1 MRRRGC
7 ISFMFALILSLAAVE
22 GGFGQGS
29 MELYSPAFKDGG
41 QIPQKYAM
49 KAIGG
54 ENISPPLVWKDSPKG
69 TKSFAISIV
78 DHHPVANNWVHWLV
92 IDIAADVDTIP
103 EGASGKAMPAGSA
116 ELMNSYGSIGYGGP
130 QPPKGTGEHPYA
142 ITLYALSV
150 DKLNLDK
157 DASLRSF
164 HKALR
169 GKILAESK
177 ITGHYGQ

>member
-7 ISFMFALILSLAAVE
+7 ISFMFALIITLAVVE
-22 GGFGQGS
+22 AGFGQGS
-29 MELYSPAFKDGG
+29 MELCSPAFKDGG
-41 QIPQKYAM
+41 HIPQKYVM

-78 DHHPVANNWVHWLV
+78 DHHPVADNWVHWLV
-92 IDIAADVDTIP
+92 IDIAADVDAIP
-103 EGASGKAMPAGSA
+103 EGASGNAMPTGSV

-130 QPPKGTGEHPYA
+130 QPPGGTGEHPYV
-142 ITLYALSV
+142 IVLYALSV

-157 DASLRSF
+157 DAGLKSF
-164 HKALR
+164 QKALR

-177 ITGHYGQ
+177 ITVYYGQ